1 MRMNNRYDEIMELPH
16 HVSKTRPQMPLSD
29 RAAQFAPFA
38 ALTGYDSAIKET
50 GRLTDE
56 RIELDEEAL
65 TALDRKYQLL
75 MDTLD
80 DAPEVTI
87 IYFQPD
93 ERKAGGQYVSAT
105 GTVKK
110 VDTLAGESSCRTA
123 QGFRWTASMTCA
135 FSFGNHGAVVKDPHN
150 WKMAEMRFRISA
162 IQRVKKPRRVCRP
175 QTAKKY
181 NHFLSR
187 HVRERKYFS
196 GCQCGICPS

>member
-1 MRMNNRYDEIMELPH
+1 MRMNNRYDEIINLPH
-16 HVSKTRPQMPLSD
+16 HVSTTRPQMPMSD

-110 VDTLAGESSCRTA
+110 VDT
-123 QGFRWTASMTCA
+123 
-135 FSFGNHGAVVKDPHN
+135 FGRRILLQDGTRIPLDSVYDL
-150 WKMAEMRFRISA
+150 RF
-162 IQRVKKPRRVCRP
+162 
-175 QTAKKY
+175 
-181 NHFLSR
+181 
-187 HVRERKYFS
+187 
-196 GCQCGICPS
+196 